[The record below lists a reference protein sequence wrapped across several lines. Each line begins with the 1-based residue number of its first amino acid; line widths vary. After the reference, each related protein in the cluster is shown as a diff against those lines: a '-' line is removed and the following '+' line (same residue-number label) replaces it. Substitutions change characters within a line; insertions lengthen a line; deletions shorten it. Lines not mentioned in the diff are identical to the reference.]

1 MEGVIRIR
9 GVRQHNLKGWDLDIP
24 IGRWITIT
32 GVSGS
37 GKSSLAMD
45 VLYAEGQ
52 RRYVETFSPYA
63 RQFLERMDRPNVDEV
78 QGIPPALAIEGTH
91 PVRTSRSTVGTMTE
105 ITDFLKL
112 LYARMAVPFCPRC
125 NEEIRRTTP
134 DELWEESR
142 RWGHPT
148 PWVITFPV
156 LTQGRDKEEIR
167 MGLLRMGFLRLWRD
181 GQVVNVDEALLA
193 PGEDTLWVV
202 ADRLVD
208 PPDSRERF
216 VDSVET
222 AFRYGKGELSIHFQD
237 GYTKR
242 WTNQWRCI
250 RCGVTVHEP
259 SPNLFS
265 FNSPVG
271 ACPTCRGFGRVID
284 IDPDLVI
291 PDPSRSIAQG
301 AVRPFA
307 IPAARMEM
315 KDLLGFCRRN
325 GIPTDIPWAQLDVA
339 QREAILEG
347 RDGYY
352 GVKGFFK
359 WLEGKSYK
367 MHVRVFLSRFRA
379 YVRCPACKG
388 ARLRQEALQWKIH
401 GRTLPELCALDVRR
415 CLEFIR
421 HMQTASGNDP
431 ALHLLAGEI
440 TQRLQYLSDVGLPY
454 LTLDRPS
461 RTLSGGEV
469 ERVMLTRALGSRLVN
484 TLFVLDEPSV
494 GLHTR
499 DIERLVWVIRN
510 LVTQGNTAIVV
521 EHDPDIIRC
530 SDQVIDLGPGAGGRG
545 GRLIFFG
552 PPDHLGEEAPGSV
565 TGRFLAG
572 TRSIPIP
579 ERRRKPSADRVILL
593 RAVRENNLKGMDLV
607 IPLGVLVCIT
617 GVSGS
622 GKSTL
627 VLDILYRGLLRAKG
641 VPCERPGR
649 FGGLDGAQW
658 VDHVEL
664 VDQRGLGRTPRA
676 NAATYTKAW
685 DAIRKAF
692 SSTDEARRQGRRP
705 GDFSFNVPGGRCETC
720 RGEGFTR
727 VEMQFLSDVLLRC
740 PDCQGRR
747 FKGEILE
754 VLYNGRS
761 IADVLEMTVEEAIS
775 FFSAQPQVVK
785 ALGPLQGMGLGY
797 LPLGQSLSTLSG
809 GEAQRLRLARFLGGA
824 PGCTLFILDEPTTGL
839 HMEDVRTLLKVLQ
852 GLVEQGH
859 SVVVVEHHLDVIKSA
874 DYVIDLGP
882 EGGENGGWVVA
893 QGTPEEI
900 ASCPDSHTGRHLRG
914 RLEGRFEPPTRPTDP
929 VEGGGGSSQT
939 KVRAIEIRGAREHN
953 LRDLDLDI
961 PRDRLVAITGVSGS
975 GKSTLAF
982 DILFSE
988 GQRRYLE
995 SLPAYVRQY
1004 IRVLD
1009 RPDVDL
1015 VSGLPPTVAI
1025 EQRTARAGRRSTVA
1039 TLTEIY
1045 HFLRLLY
1052 ARLGTQHCPRCG
1064 VAISQG
1070 STDGIVQAVL
1080 HRFRGKEVQ
1089 VLAPKVAGRKGLH
1102 SRLLEQARRRGIQVV
1117 RVDGTFIPLE
1127 GLHALDRYKEHWIDW
1142 VMARGI
1148 LVASATEKELKV
1160 CLERALREGGGVAVV
1175 LSGEEDETTYSRRSQ
1190 CPKCHRGFDEL
1201 DPRHFSFNSPMGA
1214 CSGCDGLGVVTV
1226 GEQQVVCPSCEGDRI
1241 SPRGRFVKVLGLS
1254 ISQATA
1260 MTIREASEFWSRAV
1274 FPEPWEAVSQP
1285 ILSEIV
1291 PRLQTLERLGLGY
1304 LTLDRSAETLSGG
1317 EAQRIR
1323 LAAQIGSNLRGV
1335 CYVLDEPTIGLHPRD
1350 QVFLMESLRAL
1361 RDRGNTVVVVEHD
1374 EATIRA
1380 SDWILDLGP
1389 GPGLGGGRLVAQGT
1403 FEGLLAS
1410 RASVTVNA
1418 MVASP
1423 RRGITSKGRGPKD
1436 GQWIKVKGAFQNNL
1450 KGIDVEI
1457 PLGTL
1462 TCVTG
1467 VSGSGKS
1474 SLVEEVLYAS
1484 LSQILN
1490 GGGGEVHGCM
1500 GIEGCEALVRVLKVD
1515 HSPIGRTP
1523 RSTPATY
1530 VGVWDEIRR
1539 LFSGLPEARSRGYGP
1554 GRFSFNVPSGRCPIC
1569 EGQGVVRKEMN
1580 FLPDVYMTC
1589 EACDG
1594 DRFSRE
1600 TLSVTYKDRDIAQV
1614 LRMTV
1619 DEALSFFR
1627 DVPRARRPL
1636 QVLADLGLGY
1646 ITLGQPSPTLS
1657 GGEAQRV
1664 KLAQELSRPSGGRTL
1679 YVLDEPTTGLHI
1691 LDVRR
1696 LLDTLHQLVERGDTV
1711 VVVEHNL
1718 DVIAAADFIIDLGPE
1733 GGREGGRVVA
1743 KGPPREILNAQERS
1757 HTARCLRV
1765 FLDGDARGEGPLTP
1779 PPCGFAAS

>member
-1 MEGVIRIR
+1 MESVIRIR

-24 IGRWITIT
+24 VGRWITIT

-37 GKSSLAMD
+37 GKSSLAID

-63 RQFLERMDRPNVDEV
+63 RQFLERMDRPDVDEV

-105 ITDFLKL
+105 LTDFLKL

-134 DELWEESR
+134 DDLWEESR
-142 RWGHPT
+142 KWMHPT

-156 LTQGRDKEEIR
+156 VTEGRDKEEIR
-167 MGLLRMGFLRLWRD
+167 RGLLRAGFFRLWRD
-181 GQVVNVDEALLA
+181 GQVVSVDDVLTPSAE
-193 PGEDTLWVV
+193 ETQWVV
-202 ADRLVD
+202 ADRLVA

-222 AFRYGKGELSIHFQD
+222 AFRYGRGELAIHFQD
-237 GYTKR
+237 GSTKR

-250 RCGVTVHEP
+250 QCGVTVHEP

-284 IDPDLVI
+284 IDPELVV
-291 PDPSRSIAQG
+291 PDQSRSIAQG

-315 KDLLGFCRRN
+315 KDLLGFCKRN
-325 GIPTDIPWAQLDVA
+325 GIPTDIPWADLDVA

-347 RDGYY
+347 TDGYY

-379 YVRCPACKG
+379 YVRCAACNG
-388 ARLRQEALQWKIH
+388 TRLRPEALQWKIH
-401 GRTLPELCALDVRR
+401 DKTLPELCALDVRR
-415 CLEFIR
+415 CLEFIH
-421 HMQTASGNDP
+421 HMRSISGHDP
-431 ALHLLAGEI
+431 ALHLLVGEI
-440 TQRLQYLSDVGLPY
+440 GQRLQYLSDVGLPY

-494 GLHTR
+494 GLHPR
-499 DIERLVWVIRN
+499 DIERLVGVIRN
-510 LVTQGNTAIVV
+510 LVSQGNTAIVV

-545 GRLIFFG
+545 GGLIFFG
-552 PPDHLGEEAPGSV
+552 PPGRIGEEAPESV

-572 TRSIPIP
+572 TRNIPVP
-579 ERRRKPSADRVILL
+579 KTRRRPLPDRVILL
-593 RAVRENNLKGMDLV
+593 RAVQENNLKGMDLV

-664 VDQRGLGRTPRA
+664 VDQRGLARTPRA

-685 DAIRKAF
+685 EAIRKTF

-720 RGEGFTR
+720 RGEGLTR

-747 FKGEILE
+747 FRGEILQ
-754 VLYNGRS
+754 VLYKGRS

-775 FFSAQPQVVK
+775 FFSGHPQVVK
-785 ALGPLQGMGLGY
+785 ALGPLHAMGLGY

-809 GEAQRLRLARFLGGA
+809 GEAQRLRLARFLGEA
-824 PGCTLFILDEPTTGL
+824 PGRTLFILDEPTTGL
-839 HMEDVRTLLKVLQ
+839 HMEDVRTLLNVLQ

-882 EGGENGGWVVA
+882 EGGESGGWVVA

-900 ASCPDSHTGRHLRG
+900 ASSPDSHTGRHLRG
-914 RLEGRFEPPTRPTDP
+914 RLEGRSDARTRPPDRL
-929 VEGGGGSSQT
+929 EESGGSPQPQSG
-939 KVRAIEIRGAREHN
+939 AIEVRGAREHN
-953 LRDLDLDI
+953 LRDLNLDI

-1015 VSGLPPTVAI
+1015 VSGLPPAVAI

-1052 ARLGTQHCPRCG
+1052 ARLGTQYCPRCK

-1070 STDGIVQAVL
+1070 STDGILQAVL

-1089 VLAPKVAGRKGLH
+1089 VLAPKIAGRKGLH
-1102 SRLLEQARRRGIQVV
+1102 SRVLEQARRRGIQSV
-1117 RVDGTFIPLE
+1117 RVDGSLLPLD
-1127 GLHALDRYKEHWIDW
+1127 GLHGLDRYKEHWIDW
-1142 VMARGI
+1142 VIADGI
-1148 LVASATEKELKV
+1148 VVASAREKELKLF
-1160 CLERALREGGGVAVV
+1160 LERALREGGGSAVV
-1175 LSGEEDETTYSRRSQ
+1175 VVSGGKEESTFSRRSQ
-1190 CPKCHRGFDEL
+1190 CPKCHGGFDEL

-1214 CSGCDGLGVVTV
+1214 CSKCDGLGMVMR
-1226 GEQQVVCPSCEGDRI
+1226 GERQIVCPSCQGDRI

-1260 MTIREASEFWSRAV
+1260 MTIREASEFWCRAV
-1274 FPEPWEAVSQP
+1274 FPEAWQAVSKP
-1285 ILSEIV
+1285 IISEIV
-1291 PRLQTLERLGLGY
+1291 PRLETLERLGLGY
-1304 LTLDRSAETLSGG
+1304 LSLDRSAETLSGG

-1350 QVFLMESLRAL
+1350 QLFLMESLRAL
-1361 RDRGNTVVVVEHD
+1361 RDRGNSVVVVEHD

-1389 GPGLGGGRLVAQGT
+1389 GPGLNGGRLVAEGT
-1403 FEGLLAS
+1403 FEGLLES

-1418 MVASP
+1418 MGGIP
-1423 RRGITSKGRGPKD
+1423 RGGITSRRRGPRD

-1474 SLVEEVLYAS
+1474 SLVEEVLYAG
-1484 LSQILN
+1484 LSRILN
-1490 GGGGEVHGCM
+1490 GEGGQVHGCM
-1500 GIEGCEALVRVLKVD
+1500 GIIGYEALVRVLKVD

-1530 VGVWDEIRR
+1530 VGLWDEIRR

-1589 EACDG
+1589 EACNG
-1594 DRFSRE
+1594 NRFSRE
-1600 TLSVTYKDRDIAQV
+1600 TLSVAYKGRDIAQV

-1619 DEALSFFR
+1619 DEALSFFG

-1636 QVLADLGLGY
+1636 QVLTDLGLGY

-1664 KLAQELSRPSGGRTL
+1664 KLAQELSKPSGGKTL
-1679 YVLDEPTTGLHI
+1679 YILDEPTTGLHI
-1691 LDVRR
+1691 LDVQR
-1696 LLDTLHQLVERGDTV
+1696 LLDTLHQLVERGDTA

-1718 DVIAAADFIIDLGPE
+1718 DVIAAADYIIDLGPE
-1733 GGREGGRVVA
+1733 GGRDGGRVVA
-1743 KGPPREILNAQERS
+1743 KGPPDEILKAQERS
-1757 HTARCLRV
+1757 YTARWLRK
-1765 FLDGDARGEGPLTP
+1765 FLDGDPTNEGLLTTP
-1779 PPCGFAAS
+1779 PRGSA

>member
-1 MEGVIRIR
+1 MQGVIGIR
-9 GVRQHNLKGWDLDIP
+9 GVRQHNLKGWGLDIP

-78 QGIPPALAIEGTH
+78 RGIPPALAIEGTH

-105 ITDFLKL
+105 LTDFLKL
-112 LYARMAVPFCPRC
+112 LYARMAVPFCPSC

-134 DELWEESR
+134 DELWEESLKWTR
-142 RWGHPT
+142 PT
-148 PWVITFPV
+148 PWVLTFPV
-156 LTQGRDKEEIR
+156 NTKGRDKEEIR
-167 MGLLRMGFLRLWRD
+167 KGLLRMGFFRLLRD
-181 GQVVNVDEALLA
+181 GQVVNVDDALRQ
-193 PGEDTLWVV
+193 PSEETQWVV
-202 ADRLVD
+202 ADRLVA

-222 AFRYGKGELSIHFQD
+222 AFRYGRGELAVHFQD
-237 GYTKR
+237 GTTQR
-242 WTNQWRCI
+242 WTNQWRCLQ
-250 RCGVTVHEP
+250 CGVTAHEP

-284 IDPDLVI
+284 IDPELVV
-291 PDPSRSIAQG
+291 PDDSKSIAQG

-315 KDLLGFCRRN
+315 KDLLRFCNRN
-325 GIPTDIPWAQLDVA
+325 RIPTDIPWRELDAAQ
-339 QREAILEG
+339 QRAIFEG
-347 RDGYY
+347 TDGYY

-367 MHVRVFLSRFRA
+367 IHVRVFLSRFRA
-379 YVRCPACKG
+379 YVKCPTCKG

-401 GRTLPELCALDVRR
+401 DKTLPELCALDVGR
-415 CLEFIR
+415 CLEFMDHVR
-421 HMQTASGNDP
+421 SVSGHDP
-431 ALHLLAGEI
+431 ALHLLVGEI
-440 TQRLQYLSDVGLPY
+440 TQRLRYLSDVGLSF

-494 GLHTR
+494 GLHAR
-499 DIERLVWVIRN
+499 DIKRLVGVIRN
-510 LVTQGNTAIVV
+510 LVYQGNTVIIV
-521 EHDPDIIRC
+521 EHDPDIIAC
-530 SDQVIDLGPGAGGRG
+530 SDELIDLGPGAGGRG
-545 GRLIFFG
+545 GGLIFFG
-552 PPDHLGEEAPGSV
+552 PPGRIGEEAPESL
-565 TGRFLAG
+565 TGRYLAG
-572 TRSIPIP
+572 TRVIPVP
-579 ERRRKPSADRVILL
+579 KRRRRPLPDRAILL
-593 RAVRENNLKGMDLV
+593 RSVQENNLKGMDLV

-676 NAATYTKAW
+676 NVATYTKAW
-685 DAIRKAF
+685 EGIRKAF

-747 FKGEILE
+747 FRGEILQ
-754 VLYNGRS
+754 VLYKGRS

-775 FFSAQPQVVK
+775 FFSTHSQVVK
-785 ALGPLQGMGLGY
+785 ALEPLLAMGLGY

-809 GEAQRLRLARFLGGA
+809 GEAQRLRLARFLGDA
-824 PGCTLFILDEPTTGL
+824 PGRTLFILDEPTTGL
-839 HMEDVRTLLKVLQ
+839 HMEDVRTLLKVLDH
-852 GLVEQGH
+852 LVEQGH

-882 EGGENGGWVVA
+882 EGGEDGGWVVA

-900 ASCPDSHTGRHLRG
+900 ALSRDSHTGRYLRE
-914 RLEGRFEPPTRPTDP
+914 RLEGRSALRARPPDRA
-929 VEGGGGSSQT
+929 GRGGGSLRPQAS
-939 KVRAIEIRGAREHN
+939 AIEVRGAREHN
-953 LRDLDLDI
+953 LRDLNLDI
-961 PRDRLVAITGVSGS
+961 PRDKLVAITGVSGS

-982 DILFSE
+982 DVLFSE

-1025 EQRTARAGRRSTVA
+1025 EQRTAKAGRRSTVA

-1052 ARLGTQHCPRCG
+1052 ARLGTQHCPRCR

-1080 HRFRGKEVQ
+1080 HRFQGKEVR
-1089 VLAPKVAGRKGLH
+1089 VLAPRIAGRKGLH
-1102 SRLLEQARRRGIQVV
+1102 SRVLDQARRRGIRSV
-1117 RVDGTFIPLE
+1117 RVDGSFLSLD
-1127 GLHALDRYKEHWIDW
+1127 GLKALDRYKEHWIDW
-1142 VMARGI
+1142 VITEGI
-1148 LVASATEKELKV
+1148 VVGSAKEKELKMF
-1160 CLERALREGGGVAVV
+1160 LETALREGGGTAVV
-1175 LSGEEDETTYSRRSQ
+1175 VSGREDETTYSRRNQ
-1190 CPKCHRGFDEL
+1190 CPKCHQGFEEL

-1214 CSGCDGLGVVTV
+1214 CSGCEGLGVVMR
-1226 GEQQVVCPSCEGDRI
+1226 GDQQVICPSCRGERI
-1241 SPRGRFVKVLGLS
+1241 SPRGRFVEVLGLT

-1260 MTIREASEFWSRAV
+1260 MTIKEASEFWRLAK
-1274 FPEPWEAVSQP
+1274 FPEAWQAVSKP
-1285 ILSEIV
+1285 IVSEIV
-1291 PRLQTLERLGLGY
+1291 PRLETLERLGVGY

-1374 EATIRA
+1374 EATIRG
-1380 SDWILDLGP
+1380 SDWIIDLGP
-1389 GPGLGGGRLVAQGT
+1389 GPGQDGGRLVAEGT
-1403 FEGLLAS
+1403 FEGLMKSGAS
-1410 RASVTVNA
+1410 ITVNA
-1418 MVASP
+1418 MGGDP
-1423 RRGITSKGRGPKD
+1423 RSGITSRGRGPEH
-1436 GQWIKVKGAFQNNL
+1436 GQWIRVKGAFQNNL
-1450 KGIDVEI
+1450 KEIDVEI
-1457 PLGTL
+1457 PLGAL

-1484 LSQILN
+1484 LSGILN
-1490 GGGGEVHGCM
+1490 GGGGEVRGCM
-1500 GIEGCEALVRVLKVD
+1500 EIKGYEALMRVLKVD

-1554 GRFSFNVPSGRCPIC
+1554 GRFSFNMPSGRCPVC

-1589 EACDG
+1589 EACNG
-1594 DRFSRE
+1594 NRFARE
-1600 TLSVTYKDRDIAQV
+1600 TLSVAYKKRDIAQV

-1619 DEALSFFR
+1619 AEALSFFE
-1627 DVPRARRPL
+1627 DVPRVRRPL
-1636 QVLADLGLGY
+1636 RVLRDLGLGY

-1664 KLAQELSRPSGGRTL
+1664 KLAQELSRPGGGRTL

-1696 LLDTLHQLVERGDTV
+1696 LIDTLHQLVERGDTV

-1718 DVIAAADFIIDLGPE
+1718 DVIAAADYIIDLGPE
-1733 GGREGGRVVA
+1733 GGRDGGNVVA
-1743 KGPPREILNAQERS
+1743 KGPPEEILDAHERS
-1757 HTARCLRV
+1757 HTARWLMK
-1765 FLDGDARGEGPLTP
+1765 FLDRDPAEQWPLTATH
-1779 PPCGFAAS
+1779 G